1 MLAADLFPFR
11 TALRAGTLAAVRHL
25 PDEHWDWKPRGGVH
39 SIRSWLWHIAQM
51 EDWWVHADVLRRA
64 THEPRR
70 QPPRVEREE
79 VLRFLA
85 ESRAATESYLNATSA
100 AELLET
106 RLAFEALAQV
116 FQHEAHHRA
125 QIYLHL
131 RMMGLHPPNM

>member
-39 SIRSWLWHIAQM
+39 SIRAWLWHIAEV
-51 EDWWVHADVLRRA
+51 EDWQVQTVVLGRPDCQR
-64 THEPRR
+64 RR

-85 ESRAATESYLNATSA
+85 DSRATTETYLRATSTP
-100 AELLET
+100 ELLET
-106 RLAFEALAQV
+106 RPAYAALAQV
-116 FQHEAHHRA
+116 FRHEAHHRA

-131 RMMGLHPPNM
+131 RMMGLQPPNT